1 MGSVT
6 SILTGLAML
15 TSAACMWLLFRA
27 YAASRLRLLLW
38 SGLCFVFLTLNN
50 VLLFFDLIVVP
61 EVDLMAWR
69 TATAFASA
77 AVLLFGLV
85 WEAR

>member
-1 MGSVT
+1 MAEAIYLLCAGT
-6 SILTGLAML
+6 SLLA
-15 TSAACMWLLFRA
+15 AVLLFRMW
-27 YAASRLRLLLW
+27 RQRRTRLLLW
-38 SGLCFVFLTLNN
+38 SCLCFAGLTLNN

>member
-1 MGSVT
+1 MAEAIYLLCAGT
-6 SILTGLAML
+6 SLLA
-15 TSAACMWLLFRA
+15 AVLLFRMW
-27 YAASRLRLLLW
+27 RQRRTRLLLW
-38 SGLCFVFLTLNN
+38 SCLCFAGLTLNN
-50 VLLFFDLIVVP
+50 VLLFFDLVVVP